1 MTEENL
7 GENPETSSAEPAL
20 EQEPKISL
28 ANGILNW
35 LKETSFILIT
45 AITLSVLLRT
55 FVFQAFFVPSE
66 SMVGTLLKDDRII
79 ASKLSYRFGEIN
91 RGDVVVFTDPG
102 NWLADPRPETGVR
115 ANITKLF
122 TWIGIL
128 PANSGSDLVKRVIG
142 LPGDRVQCCTN
153 KHIVVNGFV
162 LKDEPYTRGVSD
174 QIKFDVIIPE
184 GHLFVMGDNRQQ
196 SSDSRFHL
204 ETQSGS
210 IPIENVV
217 GQVVSVVWPLNRFGT
232 MIAPEVL
239 AKIPNNDN

>member
-7 GENPETSSAEPAL
+7 GNSAGTSSVDANQV
-20 EQEPKISL
+20 QEPKPSL

-91 RGDVVVFTDPG
+91 RGDVVVFADPG
-102 NWLADPRPETGVR
+102 NWLPDPRPETGVR
-115 ANITKLF
+115 ANVTKLF

-153 KHIVVNGFV
+153 KHIVVNGYE
-162 LKDEPYTRGVSD
+162 LKNESYTQGSSD
-174 QIKFDVIIPE
+174 QIKFDITVPK

-204 ETQSGS
+204 EFKNGA
-210 IPIENVV
+210 IPIKNVV

-232 MIAPEVL
+232 MIAPEEL
-239 AKIPNNDN
+239 SKIPNNDN